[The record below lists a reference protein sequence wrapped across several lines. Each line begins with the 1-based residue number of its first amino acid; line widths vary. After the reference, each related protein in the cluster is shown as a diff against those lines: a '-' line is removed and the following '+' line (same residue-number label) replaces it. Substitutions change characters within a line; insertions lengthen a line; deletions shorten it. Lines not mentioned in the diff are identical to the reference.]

1 MRGSFCVIFLVFVQ
15 QLVRTA
21 QVAKHLGISSRQ
33 LREFLSEVNFG
44 IRPTE
49 REMPITIASGVVRYV
64 SHKLKI
70 PYVQMDITADMEEES
85 SSTEEQIEEGKKN
98 EIPIVEKQELRQAS
112 FSALQKLQGITTQS
126 KEDVERRKKE
136 EERKEEEKKKD
147 THATPKILRKIEISP
162 EAAEQARKR
171 YELTEMERRKKA
183 EEEAEALLERKLLR
197 NKRQQDIFKKKEGVV
212 EISLNLS
219 IKEFSEKIGVPVSSV
234 IASLLKNGIRATI
247 TENIDFDTASIIADE
262 FEVQVKKIEGTLSAE
277 ELIKGD
283 ISQLLTDDPEN
294 LVERPPVVVVMG
306 HVDHGKTSILD
317 AIRKT
322 KVVSGEAGGITQ
334 HIGAY
339 QVEKNGRKL
348 TFLDTPGHEAFTSM
362 RARGART
369 ADIAILVVAADEGL
383 KPQSIEAINHAK
395 AAGLPII
402 VALNKI
408 DKPNINPDRVKGEL
422 AEQDLQ
428 TEDWGGKI
436 PLVSVSAF
444 TGQGIEDLLEII
456 LLQSDVLEL
465 KANPNRLAVGT
476 VVEAHLDPALG
487 PIATILINT
496 GTMKIR
502 DFFILGSTWGRV
514 KTMIN
519 DDGKRLKEVGPSMA
533 ARISGI
539 EELPSP
545 GDIFQVVPNEKE
557 MKKRKAELEAVLEN
571 EKKPSF
577 GMAEIV
583 KQIRSGQMKF
593 LNMVIKADTTGS
605 LEAIRQALSTL
616 GNEEVGVKILH
627 SAVGAMS
634 ENDIMMASASGGL
647 LIGFHVK
654 ASPMIRQVA
663 EREGVEIRF
672 HQIIYDLIEEVKGV
686 LEGLL
691 EPERIETITGE
702 LIVKGTFYTKGK
714 LRIIGG
720 RVEKGY
726 LQLGENIRIF
736 RKEELLCSGKII
748 GLQHFEEKIKEIK
761 APQEC
766 GLQVEASIEII
777 EGDRIEAFITETR
790 LKKL

>member
-1 MRGSFCVIFLVFVQ
+1 VQ

-44 IRPTE
+44 IRPTD
-49 REMPITIASGVVRYV
+49 REMPITIAAGVVRYV

-70 PYVQMDITADMEEES
+70 PYVQMDLMDEGIEEDVLEEE
-85 SSTEEQIEEGKKN
+85 TAVKIVQPIEEKR
-98 EIPIVEKQELRQAS
+98 ELKQAS
-112 FSALQKLQGITTQS
+112 FSTLQKLQGITSQS
-126 KEDVERRKKE
+126 KEDVERRKKQ
-136 EERKEEEKKKD
+136 EEEKKDQKK
-147 THATPKILRKIEISP
+147 AESSSAPKILRKIEISP
-162 EAAEQARKR
+162 EAAEQAKKR
-171 YELTEMERRKKA
+171 HELTEMERRKKA

-212 EISLNLS
+212 ELPLNLS
-219 IKEFSEKIGVPVSSV
+219 IKEFSEKIGIPVSGV

-247 TENIDFDTASIIADE
+247 TESIDFDTASIIADE
-262 FEVQVKKIEGTLSAE
+262 LEVQVKKTEGALSTE

-283 ISQLLTDDPEN
+283 ISQLLTDDPAN

-322 KVVSGEAGGITQ
+322 KVVAGEAGGITQ

-339 QVEKNGRKL
+339 QVEKNGRKV

-383 KPQSIEAINHAK
+383 KPQTIEAINHAK
-395 AAGLPII
+395 AAHLPII

-422 AEQDLQ
+422 TEHDLQ
-428 TEDWGGKI
+428 PEDWGGKI
-436 PLVSVSAF
+436 PLVPVSAI
-444 TGQGIEDLLEII
+444 TGQGIEDLIEIV
-456 LLQSDVLEL
+456 LLQADVLEL

-496 GTMKIR
+496 GTMKVR
-502 DFFILGSTWGRV
+502 DFFLLGSTWGRV

-545 GDIFQVVPNEKE
+545 GDIFQILPNEKE
-557 MKKRKAELEAVLEN
+557 MKKRKAELENILQS
-571 EKKPSF
+571 EKKPSL

-593 LNMVIKADTTGS
+593 LNLVIKADTTGS
-605 LEAIRQALSTL
+605 LEAIRQALSAL
-616 GNEEVGVKILH
+616 GNEEVRVKILH

-634 ENDIMMASASGGL
+634 ENDVMMASASGGI

-654 ASPMIRQVA
+654 ASAMIRQIA
-663 EREGVEIRF
+663 EREGIEIRF
-672 HQIIYDLIEEVKGV
+672 HQIIYDLIEEVKGI

-691 EPERIETITGE
+691 EPEKIEIVTGE

-726 LQLGENIRIF
+726 LQLGENIRVF
-736 RKEELLCSGKII
+736 RKEELLCSGKIS
-748 GLQHFEEKIKEIK
+748 GLQHFEEKIKEVK

-766 GLQVEASIEII
+766 GLQIETSIEII
-777 EGDRIEAFITETR
+777 EGDRIEAFTTETR